1 MPDSKRA
8 KGNEISSK
16 IQQKLLLTAVE
27 KTYLQV
33 LETPIYILAQRYSSK
48 EYLTEFGEEYFTS
61 TKDLHH
67 ELEMLL
73 PFLNL
78 TDEQEKI
85 AEYIIYNIDSK
96 GKIRITAQ
104 ELSDEFGVAVEEA
117 QKLINTIYE
126 EFFQEINQFSHLED
140 EYITPDVIMTPEYVE
155 VKKIEV
161 KDPIVSKAL
170 ALREETLTK
179 ICELLRSANEYF
191 LKGYRK
197 YPQLLTM
204 RYVAR
209 NIGLSV
215 STVSRAVKNKYVST
229 PRGTLL
235 LRQFFGKVI
244 SSEILKEEIKELLRL
259 DSKLTD
265 NQLAILLRSIGID
278 VSRRTVNKYRNML

>member
-1 MPDSKRA
+1 MSDSKRS
-8 KGNEISSK
+8 KGNEIGPK
-16 IQQKLLLTAVE
+16 IQQKLLLTTVE

-33 LETPIYILAQRYSSK
+33 LETPIYLLAQRYGSK

-61 TKDLHH
+61 MKDLHH

-117 QKLINTIYE
+117 QNLINTIYE
-126 EFFQEINQFSHLED
+126 EFFQEINQFSSLED
-140 EYITPDVIMTPEYVE
+140 EYIIPDVIMTPEYVE

-161 KDPIVSKAL
+161 KDPVVSKAL
-170 ALREETLTK
+170 ALREETLTR

-209 NIGLSV
+209 NIGLSI

-235 LRQFFGKVI
+235 LRQFFGRVI

-259 DSKLTD
+259 DPKLTD

-278 VSRRTVNKYRNML
+278 ISRRTVNKYRNML